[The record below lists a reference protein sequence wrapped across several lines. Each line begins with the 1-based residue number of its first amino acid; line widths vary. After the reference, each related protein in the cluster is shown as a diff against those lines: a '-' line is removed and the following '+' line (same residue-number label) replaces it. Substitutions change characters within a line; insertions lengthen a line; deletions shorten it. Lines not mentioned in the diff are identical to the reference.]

1 MGAGNQT
8 DRSRAMMNMKQK
20 LIHAAT
26 RYDARQESAAK
37 RSKRGRGYNHYALAQ
52 YFMRIDV
59 AMARIDAGE
68 NARLVLVNCF
78 NDRLRD
84 CLLKA
89 IGENTVTKAE
99 YDSGFAR

>member
-1 MGAGNQT
+1 
-8 DRSRAMMNMKQK
+8 MMTTKQK

-26 RYDARQESAAK
+26 RFDARQESAAK
-37 RSKRGRGYNHYALAQ
+37 RSKYRNQFNIYALPQ
-52 YFMRIDV
+52 YFARIDV
-59 AMARIDAGE
+59 AMARIEAGE
-68 NARLVLVNCF
+68 NSRLVLVDCF

-84 CLLKA
+84 CLLKS